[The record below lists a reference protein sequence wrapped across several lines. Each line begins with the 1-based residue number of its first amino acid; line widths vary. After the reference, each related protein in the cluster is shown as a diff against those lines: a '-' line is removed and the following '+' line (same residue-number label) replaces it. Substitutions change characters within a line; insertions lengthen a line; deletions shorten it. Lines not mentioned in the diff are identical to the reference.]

1 MESLRQES
9 SRALATADAREKPMR
24 RETPDWPD
32 PAPALRYSPMP
43 LNKEASLALSWRE
56 QEQRPQAIHSASR
69 VDRLLPALCN
79 PEQERRFGAGQ
90 QAARRAEGQVAQVH
104 AFVTKADRLVA
115 PQLPALRP
123 QAQTPH
129 SRGGLRWLGDVP
141 RPLSSTTP
149 VLLCL
154 DPCGTPTAQ
163 WRATLGVRSDA
174 AGTHRALWHWL
185 RSTSFARSARRTDA
199 PDGETARPR
208 LLHRSA
214 VQRSR

>member
-1 MESLRQES
+1 MESLHQES
-9 SRALATADAREKPMR
+9 ARALATAHARGKPAR
-24 RETPDWPD
+24 RETPDWPG
-32 PAPALRYSPMP
+32 PAQASRCSPTP
-43 LNKEASLALSWRE
+43 LNKEASLASSWRE
-56 QEQRPQAIHSASR
+56 QEQRPQAVHSASR

-79 PEQERRFGAGQ
+79 PAQERRFGAGQ

-104 AFVTKADRLVA
+104 PFVTKADRLVA
-115 PQLPALRP
+115 PQLPARRP

-129 SRGGLRWLGDVP
+129 SRGGLRWLGNVP

-163 WRATLGVRSDA
+163 SRATIQVRSDA

-185 RSTSFARSARRTDA
+185 RSTSFARSARTPDA
-199 PDGETARPR
+199 LVGEIARP
-208 LLHRSA
+208 
-214 VQRSR
+214 